1 MLVPKLKDALIRR
14 IGRLR
19 VNGNLLIAFGVSL
32 SSHECDQ
39 LNQKSSRRKNA
50 PCQLTKNGGAFFIG
64 YGLAGLLLIGCGNNE
79 SAQKAP
85 RLDQTITVTVM
96 VAEPVSMPVSLE
108 TIAQTEGAKEIEI
121 RPRVGGMLLKRLYTE
136 GMAVKAGQSLF
147 LIDPEPFQN
156 ALVEAKA
163 GFLEQNVRVMRA
175 RSEENRQRQLL
186 AENFVS
192 QRAYDVAKADL
203 AIAEAALQAAK
214 VRVQQAELN
223 LSYTAVKAPVNGM
236 TGRALFSEGALVSAN
251 NSLLT
256 TLTQLS
262 PIWVRFSFSDNEV
275 ARFGG
280 HLNDKN
286 VRSVSMI
293 LPDGSEY
300 QQEGKLNFAASKI
313 DPLLGT
319 QQLRATFENSDQRIL
334 PGQFVRVRVTAGE
347 SRAVYVVPQVAVL
360 TSDLGRYV
368 YVINESNTV
377 MQRPVIAGDWI
388 GKDWIILDGLHAGDR
403 VVIDNMIKLAPGKV
417 VDPQLRDTLTS
428 AQSNAVST
436 N

>member
-1 MLVPKLKDALIRR
+1 M
-14 IGRLR
+14 
-19 VNGNLLIAFGVSL
+19 
-32 SSHECDQ
+32 
-39 LNQKSSRRKNA
+39 
-50 PCQLTKNGGAFFIG
+50 
-64 YGLAGLLLIGCGNNE
+64 GLLLMACGSND
-79 SAQKAP
+79 SAEKAP
-85 RLDQTITVTVM
+85 RLDQAMAVTVI
-96 VAEPVSMPVSLE
+96 VAEPVNMPVSLE

-121 RPRVGGMLLKRLYTE
+121 RPRVGGILHKRLYTE
-136 GMAVKAGQSLF
+136 GMAVETGQSLF

-156 ALVEAKA
+156 ALAETKA
-163 GFLEQNVRVMRA
+163 GLLEQNVRVLRA
-175 RSEENRQRQLL
+175 KTEENRQRQLL

-223 LSYTAVKAPVNGM
+223 LSYTTVKAPVNGM
-236 TGRALFSEGALVSAN
+236 TGRSLFSEGTLVSAN

-280 HLNDKN
+280 HLNEKN
-286 VRSVSMI
+286 VHRVRMI

-300 QQEGKLNFAASKI
+300 QQEGKINFAASRI

-319 QQLRATFENSDQRIL
+319 QQLRATFANSDQRIL
-334 PGQFVRVRVTAGE
+334 PGQFVRIRVTAGE
-347 SRAVYVVPQVAVL
+347 SRNVYVVPQVAVL
-360 TSDLGRYV
+360 TSDFGRYV
-368 YVINESNTV
+368 YVINENNAV
-377 MQRPVIAGDWI
+377 MQRPVIVGDWI
-388 GKDWIILDGLHAGDR
+388 GKDWIILDGLNAGDR
-403 VVIDNMIKLAPGKV
+403 VVIDNMIKLMPGKV
-417 VDPQLRDTLTS
+417 VDPQLRDNLS
-428 AQSNAVST
+428 SSQSTVASIN

>member
-1 MLVPKLKDALIRR
+1 M
-14 IGRLR
+14 
-19 VNGNLLIAFGVSL
+19 LLIACRG
-32 SSHECDQ
+32 
-39 LNQKSSRRKNA
+39 
-50 PCQLTKNGGAFFIG
+50 
-64 YGLAGLLLIGCGNNE
+64 NE
-79 SAQKAP
+79 SSQPASEMNRAIP
-85 RLDQTITVTVM
+85 VTFIAVK
-96 VAEPVSMPVSLE
+96 PVSMPVSLE

-121 RPRVGGMLLKRLYTE
+121 RPRVGGVLLKRLYTE
-136 GMAVKAGQSLF
+136 GMAVKAAQSLF

-156 ALVEAKA
+156 ALAEAKA

-175 RSEENRQRQLL
+175 QSEENRQRQLL

-223 LSYTAVKAPVNGM
+223 LSYTTIKAPVNGM

-280 HLNDKN
+280 HLNEKN
-286 VRSVSMI
+286 VRSVSLI
-293 LPDGSEY
+293 LPDGPEY

-368 YVINESNTV
+368 YVINENNAV

-388 GKDWIILDGLHAGDR
+388 GKDWIILDGLNAGDR
-403 VVIDNMIKLAPGKV
+403 VVIDNMIKLTPGKV
-417 VDPQLRDTLTS
+417 VDPQLQDTLPS

>member
-39 LNQKSSRRKNA
+39 PNQKSSRRNNA
-50 PCQLTKNGGAFFIG
+50 PCQLTKNGGAIFIG

-79 SAQKAP
+79 SAQKAT
-85 RLDQTITVTVM
+85 RLDQAITVTVM

-108 TIAQTEGAKEIEI
+108 TIAQTEGAKEVEI
-121 RPRVGGMLLKRLYTE
+121 RPRVGGMLLKRLYAE

-156 ALVEAKA
+156 ALAEARA
-163 GFLEQNVRVMRA
+163 AFLEQNVRVMRA
-175 RSEENRQRQLL
+175 QSEENRQRQLL

-203 AIAEAALQAAK
+203 AITEAALQAAK
-214 VRVQQAELN
+214 TRVQQAELN
-223 LSYTAVKAPVNGM
+223 LSYTTVKAPVNGM
-236 TGRALFSEGALVSAN
+236 TGRSLFSEGALVSAN

-275 ARFGG
+275 AQFGG
-280 HLNDKN
+280 HLNEKN
-286 VRSVSMI
+286 VSSVRMI

-347 SRAVYVVPQVAVL
+347 SRVVYKVPQVAVL

-368 YVINESNTV
+368 YVINENNAV

-388 GKDWIILDGLHAGDR
+388 GKDWIILDGLNAGDR
-403 VVIDNMIKLAPGKV
+403 VVIDNMIKLTPGKA
-417 VDPQLRDTLTS
+417 VDPQLRDSLSS
-428 AQSNAVST
+428 AQSNAAST